1 MKNIYVHSWNFH
13 PKNVNGLKLLIQY
26 LNLNIV
32 NTIDEAD
39 IIYSVDRALDATKYP
54 NKKFIF
60 GPQFSVYPNKD
71 FFSLNNK
78 FNNIVYIQ
86 PSNWVIELWN
96 EFDAQKINVP
106 LLPAP
111 FPVDIIK
118 FTPYDNPRDKVS
130 IYFKHRKQQEL
141 KFVQDF
147 LHKQNIS
154 PIIISYSNRYTEED
168 YIKFLNQSKF
178 VIWIGSHESQGFAL
192 EEALSSNVPL
202 LVWNVRHMSQEV
214 GNNCHHVKSG
224 ATTIPYWDER
234 CGEFFYSSEELQI
247 KYDLLLSK
255 LNEYRPRDF
264 ILENLNVVKCYENY
278 WINLL

>member
-26 LNLNIV
+26 LNLNVV

-39 IIYSVDRALDATKYP
+39 IIYSVDRPLDATKYP

-78 FNNIVYIQ
+78 YKNVVYIM
-86 PSNWVIELWN
+86 PSKWPIEVWN

-106 LLPAP
+106 LLSAP
-111 FPVDIIK
+111 FPVDVNLFI
-118 FTPYDNPRDKVS
+118 PNNNPKDKVS
-130 IYFKHRKQQEL
+130 IYFKSRQQNEL
-141 KFVQDF
+141 NFVKDF
-147 LHKQNIS
+147 LHKQNID
-154 PIIISYSNRYTEED
+154 PIIISHSKGYTEQD

-178 VIWIGSHESQGFAL
+178 VIWIGTHESQGFAL

-202 LVWNVRHMSQEV
+202 LVWNVKHMSQEV

-234 CGEFFYSSEELQI
+234 CGEFFYSSEELPS
-247 KYDLLLSK
+247 KYELLLSK
-255 LNEYRPRDF
+255 LDSYHPRDF
-264 ILENLNVVKCYENY
+264 ILENLDVKNCYEKY
-278 WINLL
+278 WIKFL